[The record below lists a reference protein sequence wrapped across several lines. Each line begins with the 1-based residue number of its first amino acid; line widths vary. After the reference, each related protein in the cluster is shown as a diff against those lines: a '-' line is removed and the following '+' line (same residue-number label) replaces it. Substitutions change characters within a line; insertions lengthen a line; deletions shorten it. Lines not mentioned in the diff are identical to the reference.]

1 MEKLGIGAFRPLR
14 LGATVIL
21 VLVAMWAVYEG
32 WVNLPSM
39 PIFGL
44 LVGIGVFVT
53 SIIVQETV
61 REGVVHALA
70 VAATVVSATV
80 TAVAVALNWTS
91 LGQLDWLG
99 FILFIVCLLIALAV
113 IWWATSESK
122 RD

>member
-1 MEKLGIGAFRPLR
+1 MKKLGIGTIRPLR
-14 LGATVIL
+14 LGATVVL
-21 VLVAMWAVYEG
+21 VLAAMWAVYEG
-32 WVNLPSM
+32 WISPPDL

-53 SIIVQETV
+53 SLIVQETV

-80 TAVAVALNWTS
+80 TAVLVALNWGL
-91 LGQLDWLG
+91 LGQLNWLG
-99 FILFIVCLLIALAV
+99 FVLLVIGLLIALGV